1 MPSFAKS
8 DDDVGF
14 STFAPPICRRRWRN
28 NALPFRQLRRRRR
41 QPSEHR
47 RERSEQSNTAR
58 DARAAKPLR
67 RRLVATVVVLGCLVA
82 GCSYQ
87 RVEPGLF
94 DRPMTEQTTAPPIHP
109 VTSDETLPSPNPDLP
124 VVGDAIWT
132 SADGLDVTLRFAVHA
147 VRRVA
152 GGTVLDWSVTP
163 LHGAGLRPND
173 PLPTTVDV
181 GLSRTGDGYP
191 DILLVD
197 AARARVYRPLTA
209 KGWGS
214 LCLCTPVT
222 LAQRSLRMDYT
233 TLLQVAFPSLPNNL
247 KNVDVQLATVPPFS
261 RVPVTP
267 LGMLPLASYPTDLTR
282 PAEPTH
288 VIASTK
294 PFSYRST
301 RQRYLVMVNA
311 VYTSRSFTSIAWTI
325 LSVEPGRGLQAA
337 STPPFAD
344 AAPPRRAY
352 NQISAGGPQIKI
364 GNGRPVW
371 RARLVTTKLAGLG
384 ALECLC
390 TDLRFGA
397 ALRRTGQQMRVI
409 TNLPPMPAGTSRVD
423 IVFPGLTTF
432 TDVAVTPAP
441 DSTFRSAGPAVREAG
456 FWTYRADQP
465 HPGWRA
471 GDWPTPLPQ
480 VDQLRAFRGTVD
492 AIVR

>member
-1 MPSFAKS
+1 M
-8 DDDVGF
+8 
-14 STFAPPICRRRWRN
+14 
-28 NALPFRQLRRRRR
+28 
-41 QPSEHR
+41 
-47 RERSEQSNTAR
+47 
-58 DARAAKPLR
+58 R

-82 GCSYQ
+82 GCSYD

-94 DRPMTEQTTAPPIHP
+94 GRSMTEQTTAPPLHP
-109 VTSDETLPSPNPDLP
+109 VTTDETLPSPNPNLP
-124 VVGDAIWT
+124 VVGEAIWT
-132 SADGLDVTLRFAVHA
+132 SADGLDVTMRLAVHA

-163 LHGAGLRPND
+163 LHGDGLRPKD
-173 PLPTTVDV
+173 PIPATLNL
-181 GLSRTGDGYP
+181 GLSRTGEGYP

-197 AARARVYRPLTA
+197 AARARVYRPLTR

-222 LAQRSLRMDYT
+222 LAQRSLRIDDT
-233 TLLQVAFPSLPNNL
+233 TLLQVAFPALPDDL
-247 KNVDVQLATVPPFS
+247 ENVDVHLATVPPFS

-267 LGMLPLASYPTDLTR
+267 RGMLPLASYPTDLTR
-282 PAEPTH
+282 PADPTP

-294 PFSYRST
+294 PFSYPSA

-311 VYTSRSFTSIAWTI
+311 VYTSSSFTSIAWTI

-352 NQISAGGPQIKI
+352 NPISAGGPQMKV
-364 GNGRPVW
+364 GAGRPVW
-371 RARLVTTKLAGLG
+371 RARLVTTKLSGLG

-397 ALRRTGQQMRVI
+397 VALRRTGQQMRVI
-409 TNLPPMPAGTSRVD
+409 TNLPPVPAGTSKVD

-432 TDVAVTPAP
+432 TGVALTRAP

-465 HPGWRA
+465 HPGWRPR
-471 GDWPTPLPQ
+471 DWPTPLPQ
-480 VDQLRAFRGTVD
+480 TDQVRAFGATVD

>member
-1 MPSFAKS
+1 M
-8 DDDVGF
+8 
-14 STFAPPICRRRWRN
+14 
-28 NALPFRQLRRRRR
+28 
-41 QPSEHR
+41 
-47 RERSEQSNTAR
+47 
-58 DARAAKPLR
+58 R
-67 RRLVATVVVLGCLVA
+67 RRLVATVLVLGCLVA
-82 GCSYQ
+82 GCSYD

-94 DRPMTEQTTAPPIHP
+94 GRSMTEQTTAPPIHP
-109 VTSDETLPSPNPDLP
+109 VTPDETLPSPNPDLP
-124 VVGDAIWT
+124 VVGEAIWT
-132 SADGLDVTLRFAVHA
+132 SADGLDVTMRLAVHA

-163 LHGAGLRPND
+163 LHGSGLRPKD
-173 PLPTTVDV
+173 PLPTTLDL
-181 GLSRTGDGYP
+181 GLTRQGEGYP

-197 AARARVYRPLTA
+197 AARERVYRPLTR

-233 TLLQVAFPSLPNNL
+233 TLLQVAFPALPNDL
-247 KNVDVQLATVPPFS
+247 ENVDVQLATVLPFS

-282 PAEPTH
+282 PAEPTP

-301 RQRYLVMVNA
+301 GQRYLVMVNA
-311 VYTSRSFTSIAWTI
+311 VYTSSSFTSIAWTI
-325 LSVEPGRGLQAA
+325 LAVEPGRGLQAA

-352 NQISAGGPQIKI
+352 NQISASGPQIKF
-364 GNGRPVW
+364 GAGRPVW

-397 ALRRTGQQMRVI
+397 ALRQTGQQMRVM
-409 TNLPPMPAGTSRVD
+409 TNLRPVPAGTSRVD
-423 IVFPGLTTF
+423 IVFPGLATF
-432 TDVAVTPAP
+432 TDVAVTSAP

-456 FWTYRADQP
+456 FWTYRTDQP
-465 HPGWRA
+465 HPGWQPR
-471 GDWPTPLPQ
+471 DWPTPLPRSYQ
-480 VDQLRAFRGTVD
+480 FRTFRATVD
-492 AIVR
+492 TIVR